1 MPKNALIGVGMTCY
15 LLLSQATAL
24 YSQPAPPTQPS
35 GLQVLLGTPPPG
47 PSPGRSINVPAGGDL
62 QTALNDARPG
72 DTILLEAGA
81 TFTGNFVLPVKS
93 GNGYV
98 TIRSSVPD
106 AALPPSNARI
116 TPSYAAQ
123 LPKLRSGNTAPALAT
138 AAGAHHYRLL
148 FIEFLGNTN
157 GEGDIIALGDGSW
170 AQNTL
175 ALVPHDLIV
184 DRCYIHGDAVAG
196 QKRGIALNSAATS
209 VLNSYIVEIKRA
221 GQDSQAISGYNGPGP
236 YAIEN
241 NYLEATGENILF
253 GGADPPIPNL
263 IPSDITIRRNHL
275 AKPLAWRTEN
285 WTVKNLF
292 ELKNAQRVVVDGNLM
307 EYNWLSGQTGYAV
320 LFTPRNED
328 GGSPWSVVQQVQ
340 FTNNVIRHVA
350 GGINILGNDDIHPSQ
365 TTNNIVVRN
374 NLFEDISSASYGGD
388 GRSGTHRRR
397 PGHHFRS
404 QYRAAG
410 WVVRGYGGKSRD
422 QLRLHQQHRA
432 RLQLGDHWSG

>member
-1 MPKNALIGVGMTCY
+1 MLA
-15 LLLSQATAL
+15 
-24 YSQPAPPTQPS
+24 
-35 GLQVLLGTPPPG
+35 
-47 PSPGRSINVPAGGDL
+47 
-62 QTALNDARPG
+62 
-72 DTILLEAGA
+72 
-81 TFTGNFVLPVKS
+81 
-93 GNGYV
+93 
-98 TIRSSVPD
+98 PD

-116 TPSYAAQ
+116 TPRYAAQ

-157 GEGDIIALGDGSW
+157 GEGDIIALGDGSL
-170 AQNTL
+170 AQNTSRRCL
-175 ALVPHDLIV
+175 HDLIV

-221 GQDSQAISGYNGPGP
+221 GQDSQAINGYNGPGP

-253 GGADPPIPNL
+253 GGADPQIPNL

-275 AKPLAWRTEN
+275 AKPLAWWTEN

-328 GGSPWSVVQQVQ
+328 GGSPWSVVQEVQ

-388 GRSGTHRRR
+388 GRSVLIHGGRDITFDHNTVLQDGWSVVMVGTVVANFVFTNNIVPDYSWAIIGADRA
-397 PGHHFRS
+397 PGNSTIATYFPGSTFLRNVFAGSNPENYPTGNYYPSSMSSVGFVNLSGGNYRLAATSPYRS
-404 QYRAAG
+404 AATDG
-410 WVVRGYGGKSRD
+410 TDVGVNIDGLNAATGLKY
-422 QLRLHQQHRA
+422 
-432 RLQLGDHWSG
+432 